1 MTRSPRRN
9 RPRQLPRHILRLWS
23 HGIHILTHAQRSPR
37 HPRHDIPR
45 CKRRNQRYRRRMVH
59 VPLRVCNQATPSCG
73 LLLTNDSDKI
83 TMWILPHEL
92 REKIWTHG
100 WFFLACLVGTEV
112 FSLLAP
118 ARFFRVWPLSRLT
131 KMDHAAHLGGYLA
144 GAGCGYTLMQK
155 RERERKERASKWI

>member
-1 MTRSPRRN
+1 
-9 RPRQLPRHILRLWS
+9 
-23 HGIHILTHAQRSPR
+23 
-37 HPRHDIPR
+37 
-45 CKRRNQRYRRRMVH
+45 
-59 VPLRVCNQATPSCG
+59 
-73 LLLTNDSDKI
+73 
-83 TMWILPHEL
+83 MWILPHEL

-100 WFFLACLVGTEV
+100 WFFLACLAGTEI

-155 RERERKERASKWI
+155 RERERKARASKWI